1 MAKTFD
7 SFSAMS
13 QYLNAVKAAEAKAA
27 KAKAAEAAAEKAARL
42 AAKAAANKAAKE
54 AKAAEKAAKAAAAA
68 KAAKD
73 AAEEAAFVNAEYS
86 ALTNADAASYKAAK
100 AACRKAA
107 KAAKVAAAPAKA
119 AAKVAAKAAKAACN
133 FWSQVEAPEISVV
146 EAKTSAAEIVSAA
159 KVAAKAAKEA
169 EKAEAFKAK
178 QAAAA
183 SAARAKATKKAAK
196 ASVKTAKKAVKAAA
210 KAAGLMFSAE
220 KVENVLSAVA
230 DKFFNQGGKI
240 SLGERMVADQQAE
253 LDSKA
258 ISWLFSDVAE
268 CENEEDLRKDQ
279 LFIDRQAENLADLYQ
294 DDFLATAAKLMLFS
308 DEEISQ
314 VMYMTEKLIL
324 AASKDCGYSDVE
336 KPVVITETTD
346 FFGAAKDLPAYSVSK
361 AYLQNGGCC
370 TDDVIADGVSVELA
384 KGNRVKIY
392 DNAVINLDTKKVT
405 IVRNGEITDS
415 IKDLE
420 EEISDLKENNPEMTG
435 KISFLEDEVKAVRID
450 KPELFNDVFSET
462 KLRMDS
468 IEDSELWKSEL
479 AKAKAEY
486 AEYYKP
492 AYNLAAQ
499 LMDGLMDNLK
509 DCQEQEAND
518 IYNAVRHSIVNK
530 GMFDKGYKE
539 AHENRNLAEALN
551 ICLHSSRSDMEEL
564 INSWAMPADA
574 FNDFDEANEYAFSF
588 IDKQLDGEDL
598 CQKYTLKGDF
608 IPEHMYLEDIAEI
621 QICKSEDHLNWMES
635 GKDKTPFKENEKFMR
650 ISFKHLMGVQ
660 VPLVFENLGIVEDT
674 YNWRGADVVLDEQG
688 EKLLAEFSNQ
698 KQVMGDC
705 HQYLTKEAVIYHAYM
720 ENGLEATFDSFS
732 RYTWYLVADRL
743 FNTGEPFCNL
753 TQDMKIDLS
762 GINLKDICNVK
773 SSRTLGIFEDA
784 AVKKDTSTCVFGKT
798 ISEPTELEKSEVLTA
813 AELIRAQYEQN
824 MEMVCS
830 FKANAVTWT
839 KAGDNYAS
847 RTEELTT
854 LNYMRDSLCKFE
866 NGHILTAV
874 YSHDDSFSKLEDRVD
889 HIKEATAVAE
899 IAKARANALSAIH
912 EGYQSYSTMSML
924 YDRYINLD
932 GYFTEEQ
939 ELVMDAHVEAELCDS
954 IAEGVMGTWVKQA
967 FVEGYNRTESV
978 AGLRHLKVALESSD
992 VRARLEVHRE
1002 TELNKKIDELQN
1014 KAAAINA
1021 EARKLEGGHIAP
1033 ASEARN
1039 DRFVKTGKMSA
1050 SEIAEALDEENDG
1063 FNTQKMHDE
1072 AADLY
1077 NESYR
1082 LTQEMEFNAWDL
1094 VRK

>member
-13 QYLNAVKAAEAKAA
+13 QYLTSVKAAEAKAA
-27 KAKAAEAAAEKAARL
+27 KEAAAEAAAEKAARL
-42 AAKAAANKAAKE
+42 TAKAAANKAAKE
-54 AKAAEKAAKAAAAA
+54 AKAAAKAAKAAKAAEAA
-68 KAAKD
+68 KTK
-73 AAEEAAFVNAEYS
+73 AEETAFFQAEYA
-86 ALTNADAASYKAAK
+86 ALGNADAASYKAAK
-100 AACRKAA
+100 AASRKAVKAA
-107 KAAKVAAAPAKA
+107 KAEAAPAKA
-119 AAKVAAKAAKAACN
+119 AAKVAKKAAKASCN
-133 FWSQVEAPEISVV
+133 FWSSVEDPETSIA
-146 EAKTSAAEIVSAA
+146 EAKASAAEVISEAKAA
-159 KVAAKAAKEA
+159 TKAAKAA

-183 SAARAKATKKAAK
+183 SAAKA
-196 ASVKTAKKAVKAAA
+196 KAAA
-210 KAAGLMFSAE
+210 KAAKVSCHKAAKAAKATAKAAGLVFSAE
-220 KVENVLSAVA
+220 KVENILSAVA

-240 SLGERMVADQQAE
+240 SLGERMVKGQQAE

-258 ISWLFSDVAE
+258 ALSDVAE

-294 DDFLATAAKLMLFS
+294 DDFLATAAKLMLIS
-308 DEEISQ
+308 DEEISK
-314 VMYMTEKLIL
+314 VMYMTEKLVL
-324 AASKDCGYSDVE
+324 TASDDCGWTIAE
-336 KPVVITETTD
+336 HPVIITETIN
-346 FFGAAKDLPAYSVSK
+346 FSGAAKNLPAYSVSK
-361 AYLQNGGCC
+361 RYLQGGC
-370 TDDVIADGVSVELA
+370 DNMDVIEDGVNVELA
-384 KGNRVKIY
+384 KGGRVKVY
-392 DNAVINLDTKKVT
+392 DNAVIDLDSKEIT
-405 IVRNGEITDS
+405 IIRNGEITDS
-415 IKDLE
+415 IEDLE
-420 EEISDLKENNPEMTG
+420 AEIADLKENNPEMTG

-450 KPELFNDVFSET
+450 KPELFNHVYSEI
-462 KLRMDS
+462 KLRMKN
-468 IEDSELWKSEL
+468 IEESELWKSEL

-509 DCQEQEAND
+509 DCQEQEAED
-518 IYNAVRHSIVNK
+518 IYNAIRHSIVNK

-539 AHENRNLAEALN
+539 AHKNRNLAEALN
-551 ICLHSSRSDMEEL
+551 ICLHSSRSDIEEL

-635 GKDKTPFKENEKFMR
+635 GKDKTPFQENKRFMR

-660 VPLVFENLGIVEDT
+660 VPLDPENLDHVEDT
-674 YNWRGADVVLDEQG
+674 YNWRGADVELDEQG
-688 EKLLAEFSNQ
+688 QKFLAEFSNQ

-762 GINLKDICNVK
+762 GINLKDIRNVK
-773 SSRTLGIFEDA
+773 RSRTLGIFEDA

-798 ISEPTELEKSEVLTA
+798 ISEPTELENSEVLTA

-830 FKANAVTWT
+830 FKANTVTWT

-854 LNYMRDSLCKFE
+854 LNYMHDNLYKFE
-866 NGHILTAV
+866 NGDILIAR
-874 YSHDDSFSKLEDRVD
+874 YGYDGHFSKLKDRVEN
-889 HIKEATAVAE
+889 IKRATALASIAGERSHALFLIKNDHQSDSTLDILFDRYQTLDNLYPTMEERIKTAHIEAE
-899 IAKARANALSAIH
+899 ICL
-912 EGYQSYSTMSML
+912 T
-924 YDRYINLD
+924 
-932 GYFTEEQ
+932 
-939 ELVMDAHVEAELCDS
+939 
-954 IAEGVMGTWVKQA
+954 IAEAAMGTWVRKA
-967 FVEGYNRTESV
+967 FVGGYN
-978 AGLRHLKVALESSD
+978 AGSSEANLAHLARVLSWSEFKACGEENREAEINKQISELES
-992 VRARLEVHRE
+992 
-1002 TELNKKIDELQN
+1002 
-1014 KAAAINA
+1014 KAESIKE
-1021 EARKLEGGHIAP
+1021 EARRLEGGHVAP
-1033 ASEARN
+1033 TSEARS
-1039 DRFVKTGKMSA
+1039 DRFVKTGRMSA
-1050 SEIAEALDEENDG
+1050 SEIAEAMDEEDD
-1063 FNTQKMHDE
+1063 FIDTQKMWDE
-1072 AADLY
+1072 VEDLY
-1077 NESYR
+1077 NEANKLQR
-1082 LTQEMEFNAWDL
+1082 DLEFDAWYLID
-1094 VRK
+1094 K

>member
-13 QYLNAVKAAEAKAA
+13 EYLESVKAAEAWQKKAAAIKAAEAKAA
-27 KAKAAEAAAEKAARL
+27 RV

-54 AKAAEKAAKAAAAA
+54 AKAAA
-68 KAAKD
+68 KAAKEAKAEEAKAQ
-73 AAEEAAFVNAEYS
+73 AAEEAAFFNAEYA
-86 ALTNADAASYKAAK
+86 ALTKSDAASYKAAK
-100 AACRKAA
+100 AACRKTA
-107 KAAKVAAAPAKA
+107 KAAKKTAAPARA
-119 AAKVAAKAAKAACN
+119 AAKTAAKAAKASCN
-133 FWSQVEAPEISVV
+133 FWSSVEDPETSIA
-146 EAKTSAAEIVSAA
+146 EAKASAAEVISEAKAA
-159 KVAAKAAKEA
+159 TKAAKAA

-178 QAAAA
+178 QAAKA
-183 SAARAKATKKAAK
+183 SAARAKAAAKAAK
-196 ASVKTAKKAVKAAA
+196 ASCHKAA
-210 KAAGLMFSAE
+210 KAAKATAKAAGMTFSAE
-220 KVENVLSAVA
+220 KVENIMSAVA
-230 DKFFNQGGKI
+230 DRFFNQGGKI
-240 SLGERMVADQQAE
+240 SLGERMVAGQQAE

-258 ISWLFSDVAE
+258 ALSNVAE

-279 LFIDRQAENLADLYQ
+279 LFIDRQADNLADLYQ
-294 DDFLATAAKLMLFS
+294 DDFLATAAKLMLIS
-308 DEEISQ
+308 GEEISK
-314 VMYMTEKLIL
+314 VMYMTEKLVL
-324 AASKDCGYSDVE
+324 AASDDCGYTIAE
-336 KPVVITETTD
+336 KPVIITETIN
-346 FFGAAKDLPAYSVSK
+346 FSGAAKNLPAYSVSK
-361 AYLQNGGCC
+361 RYLQGGC
-370 TDDVIADGVSVELA
+370 DNMDVIEDGVNVELA
-384 KGNRVKIY
+384 KGGRVKVY
-392 DNAVINLDTKKVT
+392 DNAVIDLDSKEIT
-405 IVRNGEITDS
+405 IIRNGEITDS
-415 IKDLE
+415 IEDLE
-420 EEISDLKENNPEMTG
+420 AEIADLKENNPEMTG

-450 KPELFNDVFSET
+450 KPELFNHVYSEI
-462 KLRMDS
+462 KLRMKN
-468 IEDSELWKSEL
+468 IEESELWKSEL

-509 DCQEQEAND
+509 DCQEREAND
-518 IYNAVRHSIVNK
+518 IYNAIRHSIVNK
-530 GMFDKGYKE
+530 RMFDKGYKE

-551 ICLHSSRSDMEEL
+551 ICLHSSRSDIEEL

-635 GKDKTPFKENEKFMR
+635 GKDKTPFQENEKFMR

-660 VPLVFENLGIVEDT
+660 VPLDPENLGNIEDT

-688 EKLLAEFSNQ
+688 QKFLAEFSNQ

-743 FNTGEPFCNL
+743 FSTGEPFCNL

-784 AVKKDTSTCVFGKT
+784 AVKEDTSTCVFGKT

-854 LNYMRDSLCKFE
+854 LNYIHDNLYKFE
-866 NGHILTAV
+866 NGDILIAI
-874 YSHDDSFSKLEDRVD
+874 YGHDDKFCRLEDRVD
-889 HIKEATAVAE
+889 NIKRATALASIAGERAHALFMINNGHQSDSTLDILFDRYQTLDSLYPTMEELVKAAHIEAE
-899 IAKARANALSAIH
+899 IC
-912 EGYQSYSTMSML
+912 
-924 YDRYINLD
+924 
-932 GYFTEEQ
+932 FTIGEE
-939 ELVMDAHVEAELCDS
+939 L
-954 IAEGVMGTWVKQA
+954 MGTWVKQA
-967 FVEGYNRTESV
+967 FVSGYNAGSREANLVKMEGALMTSSLRACKEVNREVELTKQIDQLTEK
-978 AGLRHLKVALESSD
+978 AESIK
-992 VRARLEVHRE
+992 E
-1002 TELNKKIDELQN
+1002 
-1014 KAAAINA
+1014 
-1021 EARKLEGGHIAP
+1021 EARRLEGGHVAP
-1033 ASEARN
+1033 ASEARS
-1039 DRFVKTGKMSA
+1039 DRFVKTGRMSA
-1050 SEIAEALDEENDG
+1050 SEIAEAMDEEDD
-1063 FNTQKMHDE
+1063 FIDTQKMWDE
-1072 AADLY
+1072 VEDLY
-1077 NESYR
+1077 NEANE
-1082 LTQEMEFNAWDL
+1082 LQKDLEFDAWYL
-1094 VRK
+1094 INK

>member
-1 MAKTFD
+1 MATFD
-7 SFSAMS
+7 SFSSLS
-13 QYLNAVKAAEAKAA
+13 QYLNAAKAAEAKAA
-27 KAKAAEAAAEKAARL
+27 KAAAEAAAAEKAARL
-42 AAKAAANKAAKE
+42 AAKAEAAKAAKE
-54 AKAAEKAAKAAAAA
+54 AKAAAKAAKAAKAEEA
-68 KAAKD
+68 KAK
-73 AAEEAAFVNAEYS
+73 AAEEAAFFQAEYA
-86 ALTNADAASYKAAK
+86 ALGNADAASYKAAK
-100 AACRKAA
+100 AASRKAVKAA
-107 KAAKVAAAPAKA
+107 KAEAAPAKA
-119 AAKVAAKAAKAACN
+119 AAKVAKKAAKASCN
-133 FWSQVEAPEISVV
+133 FWSSVEDPETSIA
-146 EAKTSAAEIVSAA
+146 EAKASAAEVISEAKAA
-159 KVAAKAAKEA
+159 TKAAKAA

-183 SAARAKATKKAAK
+183 SAAKA
-196 ASVKTAKKAVKAAA
+196 KAAA
-210 KAAGLMFSAE
+210 KAAKVSCHKAAKAAKATAKAAGLVFSAE
-220 KVENVLSAVA
+220 KVENIMSAVA
-230 DKFFNQGGKI
+230 DRFFNQGGKI
-240 SLGERMVADQQAE
+240 SLGERMVKGQQAE

-258 ISWLFSDVAE
+258 ALSDVAE
-268 CENEEDLRKDQ
+268 CENEEEIRKDQ

-294 DDFLATAAKLMLFS
+294 DDFLATAAKLMLIS
-308 DEEISQ
+308 DEEISK
-314 VMYMTEKLIL
+314 VMYMTEKLVL
-324 AASKDCGYSDVE
+324 AASDDCGYTIAE
-336 KPVVITETTD
+336 KPVIITETIN
-346 FFGAAKDLPAYSVSK
+346 FSGAAKNLPAYSVSK
-361 AYLQNGGCC
+361 RYLQGGC
-370 TDDVIADGVSVELA
+370 DNMDVIEDGVNVELA
-384 KGNRVKIY
+384 KGGRVKVY
-392 DNAVINLDTKKVT
+392 DNAVIDLDSKEIT
-405 IVRNGEITDS
+405 IIRNGEITDS
-415 IKDLE
+415 IEDLE
-420 EEISDLKENNPEMTG
+420 AEIADLKENNPEMTG

-450 KPELFNDVFSET
+450 KPELFDDICKEAR
-462 KLRMDS
+462 LRADN
-468 IEDSELWKSEL
+468 IEESKLWKSEL

-509 DCQEQEAND
+509 DCQEQEAKD
-518 IYNAVRHSIVNK
+518 IYNAIRHSIVNK

-551 ICLHSSRSDMEEL
+551 ICLHSSRSDIEEL

-635 GKDKTPFKENEKFMR
+635 GKDKTPFQENEKFMR

-660 VPLVFENLGIVEDT
+660 VPLDPENLGNIEDT

-688 EKLLAEFSNQ
+688 QKFLAEFSNQ

-784 AVKKDTSTCVFGKT
+784 AVKEDTSTCVFGKT
-798 ISEPTELEKSEVLTA
+798 ISEPTELENSEVLTA

-854 LNYMRDSLCKFE
+854 LNYMQDSLCKFE

-874 YSHDDSFSKLEDRVD
+874 YSHDDSFSKLEDRAYY
-889 HIKEATAVAE
+889 IRRATAMASIAE
-899 IAKARANALSAIH
+899 ERANTLFMVNNAH
-912 EGYQSYSTMSML
+912 QSDSTLSML
-924 YDRYINLD
+924 FDRYVDLNE
-932 GYFTEEQ
+932 YYTEVE
-939 ELVMDAHVEAELCDS
+939 ELVMAAHVEAEICSS
-954 IAEGVMGTWVKQA
+954 IAEGLMGTWIKQA
-967 FVEGYNRTESV
+967 FVEGYNAGSREANLVKMEGALMTSSLRACKEVNREVELTKQIDQLTEK
-978 AGLRHLKVALESSD
+978 AESIK
-992 VRARLEVHRE
+992 E
-1002 TELNKKIDELQN
+1002 
-1014 KAAAINA
+1014 
-1021 EARKLEGGHIAP
+1021 EARRLEGGHVAP
-1033 ASEARN
+1033 ASEARS
-1039 DRFVKTGKMSA
+1039 DRFVKTGRMSA
-1050 SEIAEALDEENDG
+1050 SEIAEAMDEEDD
-1063 FNTQKMHDE
+1063 FIDTKKMWDE
-1072 AADLY
+1072 VDDLY
-1077 NESYR
+1077 NEANE
-1082 LTQEMEFNAWDL
+1082 LQKDLEFDAWYLID
-1094 VRK
+1094 K